1 MISEQI
7 KDTTLV
13 LLDIRLQRQSYRNRN
28 AWNEASSLRINAS
41 TVFFFFISSIKNDQ
55 KIF

>member
-1 MISEQI
+1 MISEQM

-41 TVFFFFISSIKNDQ
+41 TVFFFYFLYK
-55 KIF
+55 K